1 MPERQLENVTML
13 FSDIEGSTSL
23 VTRLGETWFEVLDQH
38 RLICRTAWAQWRGTE
53 MGTEGDSFFVVFG
66 DALDAVNAALQAQRA
81 IEAHHWPHGE
91 HVRVRIGVH
100 TGSAVRHET
109 GFVGVDVH
117 RAARVS
123 GAAHGG
129 QILLSGVTSDLVRGH
144 LAQDTSL
151 LDLGTHSLKDLH
163 EPEHLFQ
170 VSAPGMPS
178 VFAPP
183 RAEGAPELRVSGI
196 ADYRFVRFL
205 GESGHGSLY
214 VAVPPERLGLPGR
227 FVSVKVIPGIDS
239 EAAARRA
246 AREIKAFADVTS
258 EYLVTFLDSGQH
270 GDDFYYA
277 MEYCELGSLESP
289 ERALMREEVLRAVAQ
304 ASRAAHAMHEAGLVH
319 RGIKP
324 SNVLLTEDGA
334 RLADLGLA
342 QEMEPDHSLTSLG
355 AITGVDF
362 MDPGQLSGEQASAA
376 SDVWSLAA
384 TLHWGL
390 AREGLYGE
398 LPSDDPMFCVRKVMT
413 TPPKLSATLHP
424 ADAALIERCVLGPA
438 DERPASAALLA
449 EAIDDLL
456 AVTIG

>member
-1 MPERQLENVTML
+1 MQYRQLENVSML

-23 VTRLGETWFEVLDQH
+23 ATLLGEDWFDVLDEH
-38 RLICRTAWAQWRGTE
+38 RRLCRGAWTQWRGTE
-53 MGTEGDSFFVVFG
+53 MGTEGDSFFVVF
-66 DALDAVNAALQAQRA
+66 DEPHDAVRAAVEAQTA
-81 IEAHHWPHGE
+81 ISSHPWPDGV
-91 HVRVRIGVH
+91 HVRVRIGIH

-123 GAAHGG
+123 AAGHGG
-129 QILLSGVTSDLVRGH
+129 QVLVSGVTAELVRDR
-144 LAQDTSL
+144 LPDDTTL
-151 LDLGTHSLKDLH
+151 FDLGTHSLKDLP
-163 EPEHLFQ
+163 EPEHLYQ
-170 VSAPGMPS
+170 VAVPGMPT

-183 RAEGAPELRVSGI
+183 RVEGAAELRVSGI

-205 GESGHGSLY
+205 GESGHGSMY
-214 VAVPPERLGLPGR
+214 IAVPPERLGVPGR
-227 FVSVKVIPGIDS
+227 FVTVKVIPGVDT
-239 EAAARRA
+239 EAAARHA
-246 AREIKAFADVTS
+246 SREIKAFADVTS

-270 GDDFYYA
+270 GNDFYYA
-277 MEYCELGSLESP
+277 MEFCELGSLEAP
-289 ERALMREEVLRAVAQ
+289 ERVLTREEVLRAMAQ
-304 ASRAAHAMHEAGLVH
+304 VSRAAHAMHKAGLVH

-324 SNVLLTEDGA
+324 SNVLLTEGGA

-390 AREGLYGE
+390 AREGLYGD
-398 LPSDDPMFCVRKVMT
+398 LPADDPMFCVRKVMT
-413 TPPKLSATLHP
+413 SAPRLSSSLNP
-424 ADAALIERCVLGPA
+424 ADAALIEQCVLGPA
-438 DERPASAALLA
+438 ERRPASAQLLA
-449 EAIDDLL
+449 EAIENLSL
-456 AVTIG
+456 TNG